1 LNGDDD
7 YAPGSGA
14 PWSVASMPGNEFDRL
29 YDPVV
34 SYNRADDRGAGDIL
48 YGGAGNDHL
57 LGLMGDDMLYGEI
70 GNDTAAGGGDDDFV
84 LGGDGDD
91 RLSGDFGQSTDS
103 SGRPIVQGHDFIDGG
118 AGNDFAQGEGGD
130 DLLYG
135 GAGDDDLWGDAKT
148 YTDGALKGNDWLE
161 GEDGN
166 DNLVGQ
172 GGADTLYG
180 GAGAD
185 SLFGDADDVA
195 AADQG
200 ADSLDGGAGDD
211 YLRGFAGDDTLS
223 GGAETDQ
230 LFGDAGDDWLAGGD
244 ATDLL
249 SAGDGHDVLI
259 GNEGDDQLQGGIG
272 NDVLDGGAG
281 ADYLDGG
288 AGDDTYRIAAGETSS
303 GLYRDTIYET
313 SGADTLQLD
322 GVSLSDLQV
331 AYKAGG
337 YVELT
342 WGAQQSVLLDQ
353 GLTTSVR
360 TVVAGNESTT
370 LQKLVN
376 ERLTTQITAQS
387 TRDGGTVLGGAGNDT
402 IVVNHAGNRVAAGRG
417 ADVIDL
423 RSTAGAVVVASAGQ
437 GMDQV
442 LAVQRDGVASPGA
455 QNVLELDAGVDGA
468 ALRLYQTGGNAFVL
482 ALNDQGDGL
491 RFTAGDGGGAPIAA
505 ADWPFDAVRLADG
518 STLGWQQIVD
528 RGILPSPAAA
538 TDGDDVRQLTPI
550 GDVYDALAG
559 NDSIDGLA
567 GNDTLQGGDG
577 NDTLIGGL
585 GDDVLQEYQ
594 GANTLIGGEGNDT
607 LIGGW
612 QWAFD
617 VSEGGEGNDS
627 YMFSIGANKDISGTA
642 TDTSTTSNDTYIAS
656 GGGSIGGGQRQ
667 TWTLSDGGG
676 NDTLR
681 LSHSLVTPSN
691 TTVRYTGTGLS
702 LASWNVEVRIE
713 GAITPDG
720 AVDPNR
726 SIETVHF
733 YDGTTWSA
741 AQMLAKTLQT
751 TTGADVIHGYS
762 GADSIDGGAGND
774 SLWGGAGNDTLQGGA
789 GGDNLYGEAGN
800 DVLSAGADGGMLLGG
815 EGDDVY
821 RVSSGDGQYV
831 YLGAYQAVSSEDD
844 GSDTLQLDVNA
855 DAVTI
860 SVEPHNFR
868 PDEDYLVVRWNDG
881 SATARMVLG
890 GSAAAGLRGAVE
902 TIRFADGSVF
912 SAAEFLG
919 GLVPAPTA
927 GHDTLTLKSSDDT
940 VDGGAGRDTLSGR
953 GGNDRLGG
961 GSDDDRLYG
970 GTGDDTLSGGTGND
984 FLDSGAGANTIE
996 FALGDGQDTLL
1007 AANDGRS
1014 NTLIFGAGITPEA
1027 VVPKWQSGGG
1037 PGPQGWYGS
1046 LGLVIAGTP
1055 DAAIVGVQR
1064 DTAGFLANQSGADTV
1079 RFQDGTQ
1086 RDISALVDAANL
1098 ASSGADVLFDA
1109 NGRNNLAG
1117 GDGNDTIYALDG
1129 VDRLMG
1135 EGGNDV
1141 LHDGTYDDDTLVGGQ
1156 GEDSI
1161 LGNGGLLTLEYA
1173 RGDGN
1178 DTVSGA
1184 GQAVVRFTD
1193 AIAPADVAVEHRS
1206 FGALDLR
1213 VAGGGSV
1220 SIWTAARRG
1229 IDRVAFADGTSW
1241 SSDEVWARAF
1251 AGTAGDD
1258 HIAGLDGVGDTISG
1272 ADGADTLEG
1281 GTGSDLLLGEAG
1293 DDLLDAVGYDAGFT
1307 VDADTLVGGAGND
1320 TLRGGRGSVTY
1331 SFATGFGHDRIEWVA
1346 NRNTNLLSRVVFSA
1360 DVASSDVQVSR
1371 SPFGLVLSS
1380 ISTGDTVQI
1389 DRFFVAIDSLQQQ
1402 IGHPVD
1408 QVEFADGT
1416 VWTSDDLVARLTPAI
1431 TAADDLI
1438 YGTDAAEVIDA
1449 LTGDDRVFAGA
1460 GNDTLFGRV
1469 GDDNLQGGDGD
1480 DILAGGP
1487 GYDDLVGG
1495 AGNDRFDYAVGDGS
1509 DSFWGDDGAA
1519 DTLVLGPGI
1528 APADVRVSLGW
1539 LDASGQVYR
1548 LDMPGDSD
1556 GLVMVG
1562 VESVQ
1567 FQDGTQWNLTQIDA
1581 MARTVYGTA
1590 GADTLTGTAGA
1601 DVLMGLAG
1609 NDSLRGVDG
1618 DDVIDGGTGND
1629 TMVGGVG
1636 NDTFVVDS
1644 AGDVVS
1650 ESSGQG
1656 TDTVQ
1661 SAVTLTLASN
1671 VENLVLVGGAT
1682 INGTGNS
1689 LVNTLTGNSAANVL
1703 NGGTGADTLAGAAG
1717 DDTYVVDNA
1726 GDVVTELAGEGTDLV
1741 QSSVTYTLATE
1752 VENR

>member
-1 LNGDDD
+1 
-7 YAPGSGA
+7 
-14 PWSVASMPGNEFDRL
+14 
-29 YDPVV
+29 
-34 SYNRADDRGAGDIL
+34 
-48 YGGAGNDHL
+48 
-57 LGLMGDDMLYGEI
+57 
-70 GNDTAAGGGDDDFV
+70 
-84 LGGDGDD
+84 
-91 RLSGDFGQSTDS
+91 
-103 SGRPIVQGHDFIDGG
+103 
-118 AGNDFAQGEGGD
+118 
-130 DLLYG
+130 
-135 GAGDDDLWGDAKT
+135 
-148 YTDGALKGNDWLE
+148 
-161 GEDGN
+161 
-166 DNLVGQ
+166 
-172 GGADTLYG
+172 
-180 GAGAD
+180 
-185 SLFGDADDVA
+185 
-195 AADQG
+195 
-200 ADSLDGGAGDD
+200 
-211 YLRGFAGDDTLS
+211 
-223 GGAETDQ
+223 
-230 LFGDAGDDWLAGGD
+230 
-244 ATDLL
+244 
-249 SAGDGHDVLI
+249 
-259 GNEGDDQLQGGIG
+259 
-272 NDVLDGGAG
+272 
-281 ADYLDGG
+281 
-288 AGDDTYRIAAGETSS
+288 
-303 GLYRDTIYET
+303 
-313 SGADTLQLD
+313 
-322 GVSLSDLQV
+322 
-331 AYKAGG
+331 
-337 YVELT
+337 
-342 WGAQQSVLLDQ
+342 
-353 GLTTSVR
+353 
-360 TVVAGNESTT
+360 
-370 LQKLVN
+370 
-376 ERLTTQITAQS
+376 
-387 TRDGGTVLGGAGNDT
+387 
-402 IVVNHAGNRVAAGRG
+402 
-417 ADVIDL
+417 
-423 RSTAGAVVVASAGQ
+423 
-437 GMDQV
+437 
-442 LAVQRDGVASPGA
+442 
-455 QNVLELDAGVDGA
+455 
-468 ALRLYQTGGNAFVL
+468 VL

-491 RFTAGDGGGAPIAA
+491 RFTAGDGSGAPISAG
-505 ADWPFDAVRLADG
+505 DWPFDAVRLADG
-518 STLGWQQIVD
+518 SALAWQQIVD
-528 RGILPSPAAA
+528 RGVGPSPAAA

-550 GDVYDALAG
+550 GDAYDALAG
-559 NDSIDGLA
+559 NDRIDGLA

-594 GANTLIGGEGNDT
+594 GANTLIGGDGNDT

-617 VSEGGEGNDS
+617 VSEGGEGDDL

-642 TDTSTTSNDTYIAS
+642 TDTSTGSNDTYIAS
-656 GGGSIGGGQRQ
+656 GGGSIGGNVAQK
-667 TWTLSDGGG
+667 WTLSDSGGI
-676 NDTLR
+676 DTLR

-702 LASWNVEVRIE
+702 LASWNLDVRID

-741 AQMLAKTLQT
+741 AQMLAKTLET

-970 GTGDDTLSGGTGND
+970 GTGNDTLSGGTGND

-1037 PGPQGWYGS
+1037 PGAQGWYGS

-1098 ASSGADVLFDA
+1098 ATSGGDVLFDV

-1193 AIAPADVAVEHRS
+1193 AVAPADVAVEHSS

-1251 AGTAGDD
+1251 SGTGGDD

-1272 ADGADTLEG
+1272 GDGADTLEG

-1346 NRNTNLLSRVVFSA
+1346 NRNTSLLSRVVFSPGI
-1360 DVASSDVQVSR
+1360 ASSDVRVSR
-1371 SPFGLVLSS
+1371 SSLGLVLSS

-1389 DRFFVAIDSLQQQ
+1389 DGFFVAIDSLQEQA
-1402 IGHPVD
+1402 GHPVD
-1408 QVEFADGT
+1408 QVEFADGA
-1416 VWTSDDLVARLTPAI
+1416 VWTSADLVARLAPAI

-1438 YGTDAAEVIDA
+1438 YGTGGNDAIDA
-1449 LTGDDRVFAGA
+1449 LAGDDWVFAG
-1460 GNDTLFGRV
+1460 G
-1469 GDDNLQGGDGD
+1469 GDDTVFGGAGDDVLQGDEGD
-1480 DILAGGP
+1480 DVLAGGP
-1487 GYDDLVGG
+1487 GSDGLSGG
-1495 AGNDRFDYAVGDGS
+1495 AGNDRFVFAAGDGS
-1509 DSFWGDDGAA
+1509 DSFWGGDDAA
-1519 DTLVLGPGI
+1519 DVLAFGPGI

-1539 LDASGQVYR
+1539 MDASGQVYR
-1548 LDMPGDSD
+1548 LDMAGGSD
-1556 GLVMVG
+1556 HLVMAG
-1562 VESVQ
+1562 VESVR
-1567 FQDGTQWNLTQIDA
+1567 FQDGSQWSLAQIDA

-1590 GADTLTGTAGA
+1590 GADTLTGTANA

-1609 NDSLRGVDG
+1609 NDSLRGVGG
-1618 DDVIDGGTGND
+1618 DDVIDGGAGND
-1629 TMVGGVG
+1629 TLVGGTG

-1644 AGDVVS
+1644 AGDVVV

-1661 SAVTLTLASN
+1661 SSVTLALASN
-1671 VENLVLVGGAT
+1671 VENLVLTGGAA
-1682 INGTGNS
+1682 INGTGNTLPNS
-1689 LVNTLTGNSAANVL
+1689 LAGNGAANVL
-1703 NGGTGADTLAGAAG
+1703 NGGAGADTLAGGAG
-1717 DDTYVVDNA
+1717 NDTYVVDNA
-1726 GDVVTELAGEGTDLV
+1726 ADVVTELAGDGSDLV
-1741 QSSVTYTLATE
+1741 QSSVTFTLAAEIENLTLTGSGAINATGNGLANVLTGNGANNTLTGNAGDDTLVGGAGTDTMRGGTGDDTYG
-1752 VENR
+1752 VERSADVVSENANEGTDTVQSSLTWTLAANLENLTLTGTSAINGTGNTAANVLTGNAAANTLQGLAGNDSYDGGAGNDTLNDNATSSNDTYRWGIGYGVDTVSDAGGADTVQFGAGITAAQLVLKHVGNNLEITIGGNSADKLVIGNYYAGTANRIETLRLADGSTLPGGVVPLAALDRVHAAMGGEPQWQAPALLTAPLAERQRIGPARREPVAAMLEQATAEQAMPDEAIMARGAQGLIAAMAAFGARAPDAGPEFGERQTITPVHRTDPLWVTPAVM